1 MARSSTAQRNAGN
14 TENYTLQYK
23 GENVNGINTTSSHS
37 YVQNLKCSGI
47 EDHFDGENYR
57 LYTAVITYK
66 DLTGDKLEEEYNQ
79 AFAARAYL
87 RYYDANGMLRTHYN
101 NYLGTYFYGGCST
114 SFAEARALVK
124 NH

>member
-1 MARSSTAQRNAGN
+1 LARSSTAQRNAGN

-87 RYYDANGMLRTHYN
+87 RYYDANGMQRIHYN
-101 NYLGTYFYGGCST
+101 NYTGTHFYGGCST
-114 SFAEARALVK
+114 TFAAVRDAVTD
-124 NH
+124 